1 MPISA
6 EVSRDKLVSDFKAMV
21 ADAEELLRLTA
32 GQAGEKV
39 ADVRARLGDQLSVA
53 KGRIA
58 DAETVFLEQTRKV
71 ANATDDYVHKNPW
84 QSVAAAAGVAF
95 LLGLLAGR
103 R

>member
-21 ADAEELLRLTA
+21 ADAEELLKLTA

-39 ADVRARLGDQLSVA
+39 ADVRSRLNDQLAVA
-53 KGRIA
+53 KDRLA
-58 DAETVFLEQTRKV
+58 DADAALREQTRKV
-71 ANATDDYVHKNPW
+71 AHATDDYVHKNPW